1 MRAGKIGRV
10 VVRAI
15 IVGLL
20 ALGAWAAATMAAH
33 AEHGWEIGSQDG
45 PTVDQPDVRPR

>member
-1 MRAGKIGRV
+1 MRAGKIGRA

-20 ALGAWAAATMAAH
+20 ALGAWASATMVAH
-33 AEHGWEIGSQDG
+33 AAFEWEAPPADG
-45 PTVDQPDVRPR
+45 PTIDQSDVRPR